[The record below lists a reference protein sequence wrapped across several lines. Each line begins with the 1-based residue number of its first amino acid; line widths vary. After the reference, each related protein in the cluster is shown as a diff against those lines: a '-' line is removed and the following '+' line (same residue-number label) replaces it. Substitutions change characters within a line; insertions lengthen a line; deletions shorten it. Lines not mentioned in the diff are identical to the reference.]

1 MKSNMFKTWEVNHKT
16 KTITA
21 KSMCQV
27 KERVWGLRRSNLL
40 LKKSLNW
47 LKKIKTCNKL
57 LNWRLKIE
65 EITCQKFDEDF
76 IENIVENLIE
86 VKHGNESIIHNPQV
100 SVDLLRMTTQ
110 YVDFLGVENF
120 NFIINPLL
128 IDVANKLKVDKK
140 KFYATPYEEFKFQ
153 NRIMLLK
160 HSKYLF
166 IWSRRF

>member
-1 MKSNMFKTWEVNHKT
+1 M
-16 KTITA
+16 
-21 KSMCQV
+21 
-27 KERVWGLRRSNLL
+27 
-40 LKKSLNW
+40 
-47 LKKIKTCNKL
+47 
-57 LNWRLKIE
+57 KIE
-65 EITCQKFDEDF
+65 DEDITCQKFDEDF
-76 IENIVENLIE
+76 IENIMEDPID

-110 YVDFLGVENF
+110 YVDFLGVENL

-140 KFYATPYEEFKFQ
+140 KFYVTPYEEFKFQ
-153 NRIMLLK
+153 NRIKLLK